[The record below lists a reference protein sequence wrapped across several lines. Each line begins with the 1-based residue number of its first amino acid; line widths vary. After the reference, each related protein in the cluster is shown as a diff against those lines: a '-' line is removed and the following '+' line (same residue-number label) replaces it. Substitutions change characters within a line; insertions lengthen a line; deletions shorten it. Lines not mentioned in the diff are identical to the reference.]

1 MTPPQG
7 EEVTYPQ
14 PLSQQGPGCPIRIP
28 ALSRPAPTPTAPLLL
43 QNRPWVPGPSSSATA
58 QCAGPFMSLSVS
70 ADLGSSSVRAG
81 LQSLEASG
89 QLEGEF
95 DMFAL
100 TRGSSLADQ
109 RKE

>member
-1 MTPPQG
+1 MPS
-7 EEVTYPQ
+7 VPQ
-14 PLSQQGPGCPIRIP
+14 PAGGLSHPCAPPCPRSQV
-28 ALSRPAPTPTAPLLL
+28 AQLL
-43 QNRPWVPGPSSSATA
+43 QNQPGPGRKQLSHD
-58 QCAGPFMSLSVS
+58 SLSKDSQADPSCGLSVPT
-70 ADLGSSSVRAG
+70 DLGSSSVRAG

-89 QLEGEF
+89 RLEDEF

>member
-1 MTPPQG
+1 MGLAGSSPARVCTGTARQTLMWPF
-7 EEVTYPQ
+7 
-14 PLSQQGPGCPIRIP
+14 CP
-28 ALSRPAPTPTAPLLL
+28 
-43 QNRPWVPGPSSSATA
+43 
-58 QCAGPFMSLSVS
+58 

-81 LQSLEASG
+81 LQSLETSG
-89 QLEGEF
+89 RLEDEF

>member
-1 MTPPQG
+1 MSPSG
-7 EEVTYPQ
+7 G
-14 PLSQQGPGCPIRIP
+14 LF
-28 ALSRPAPTPTAPLLL
+28 
-43 QNRPWVPGPSSSATA
+43 VP
-58 QCAGPFMSLSVS
+58 

-89 QLEGEF
+89 RLEDEF

>member
-1 MTPPQG
+1 MPM
-7 EEVTYPQ
+7 VLQ
-14 PLSQQGPGCPIRIP
+14 PAG
-28 ALSRPAPTPTAPLLL
+28 SRPAHASCPMCTPSVLPT
-43 QNRPWVPGPSSSATA
+43 QNQPWLSREQLGDIACESSGRSLT
-58 QCAGPFMSLSVS
+58 CLSVP

-81 LQSLEASG
+81 LQSLETSG
-89 QLEGEF
+89 RLEDEF